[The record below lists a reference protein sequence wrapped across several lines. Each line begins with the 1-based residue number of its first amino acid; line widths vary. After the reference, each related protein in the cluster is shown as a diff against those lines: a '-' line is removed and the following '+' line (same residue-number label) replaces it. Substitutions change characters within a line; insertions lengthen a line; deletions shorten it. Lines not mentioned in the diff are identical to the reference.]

1 MSAIQNL
8 LETEFGTK
16 VINDNTVDSKD
27 KKTEL
32 NVINAKPKIKPAKPD
47 IFVYPRKD
55 KEFCHKLNK
64 SDELDSR
71 NADQILTDILGIVH
85 QVYDANLYKNM
96 CVACLRKLKVET
108 WSESGLPQL
117 LHDEKCKI
125 LGLDKK
131 SQQDSR

>member
-1 MSAIQNL
+1 MTIQLIVNL
-8 LETEFGTK
+8 
-16 VINDNTVDSKD
+16 